1 MSYLQLLLLVCLSVS
16 AAGYLRIRDRPRPRL
31 LSAGLL
37 ALFLLSWP
45 PAEWLFSRPLEI
57 WYPLRPFPANS
68 HPEAIVVLG
77 GTSSPPTYQRP
88 FALADRDTFQNV
100 SMAAWLHSR
109 LPNVPIL
116 ACEGSHRP
124 YTYPSPMYEFL
135 KNAGIPGDLLWLESS
150 SRNTHENALYGA
162 AILRAHGIAHI
173 TLVTDAQSMPRA
185 LACFR
190 KLGFDVAAAPSDFSE
205 LDFGEDLLPGWKA
218 IERNERTLHE
228 LLGLAWYRVRG
239 WI

>member
-1 MSYLQLLLLVCLSVS
+1 
-16 AAGYLRIRDRPRPRL
+16 
-31 LSAGLL
+31 
-37 ALFLLSWP
+37 
-45 PAEWLFSRPLEI
+45 
-57 WYPLRPFPANS
+57 
-68 HPEAIVVLG
+68 VVLG

-124 YTYPSPMYEFL
+124 YAYPSPMYEFL